1 MRSLLGVTLLISIF
15 TSAASFAESVSV
27 RVLLSAK
34 QETILAS
41 PIAAKVNVLNAS
53 IGSSFK
59 KGDVLIGFNCDEQRA
74 QLSMAQAEYKGASAE
89 LNAKQKMYDL
99 GQASDVEVAM
109 AISKNGQS
117 KAQVSLNKAR
127 YNRCTVRA
135 PFAGRVAKLHVK
147 NYMTVAAGE
156 PLLELVGN
164 GPLTIRLNVPSSA
177 LGHLQQSHPMS
188 VVIDETGGQYDAY
201 ISARSARV
209 DSVSQSIEMRGEM
222 QAEFSELLAGM
233 SGTATIELNYA
244 GGE

>member
-1 MRSLLGVTLLISIF
+1 MRPLLGITLLLSI
-15 TSAASFAESVSV
+15 TASVTSFAESVSV

-41 PIAAKVNVLNAS
+41 PIAAKVKVLNAS

-74 QLSMAQAEYKGASAE
+74 QLSMAEAEYKGANAE

-117 KAQVSLNKAR
+117 KAQIDLNKAR

-135 PFAGRVAKLHVK
+135 PFTGRVAKLHVK
-147 NYMTVAAGE
+147 NHMTVAAGE

-164 GPLTIRLNVPSSA
+164 GPLMIRLNVPSSA
-177 LGHLQQSHPMS
+177 LGLLQQSHPMS
-188 VVIDETGGQYDAY
+188 VVIDETGVQYDAF

-209 DSVSQSIEMRGEM
+209 DAVSQTIEMRGEM
-222 QAEFSELLAGM
+222 ETEYPELLAGM
-233 SGTATIELNYA
+233 SGTATIELDHA
-244 GGE
+244 EAE